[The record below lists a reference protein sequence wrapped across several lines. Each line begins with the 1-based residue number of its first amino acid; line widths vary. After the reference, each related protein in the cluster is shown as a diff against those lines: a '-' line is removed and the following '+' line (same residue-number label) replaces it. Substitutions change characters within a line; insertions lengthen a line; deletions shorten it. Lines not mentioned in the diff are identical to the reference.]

1 MEKTWIADGI
11 SRIDVF
17 LREKI
22 PECFEGNNFCVTE
35 TGVGKQKADFVT
47 EKGGGKQKTGFVTE
61 KGGGKQAGDSV
72 TEKGGGKQESGFV
85 TEAGAGQK
93 TQVSNSKIRRLIM
106 AGCVC
111 VNGIQCRN
119 PSFEIKQRDKI
130 TAVIDKEKFFFEK
143 QPDDIK
149 FELTEKDVLYEDDVI
164 IVVNKPAFFPTEKTI
179 VGDRDNLHEAVKRYL
194 HRNNPTARNVPY
206 AGVMH
211 RLDRETSGVI
221 LFSKSRSVNAKIF
234 EMFEK
239 HTARKVYNAVCC
251 LRNEAALRDEF
262 VVDKA
267 IMRVSSSSQACKMG
281 VVSGGQNVC
290 SANRAGGFAGQ
301 DTVSAK
307 KGGFVKH
314 DAVSAKKGGSAKDA
328 QPAVTECRGLKKNK
342 SLALI
347 EARPLTG
354 RTHQIRVHLSSEGL
368 PLLGDTLYGGRKAAR
383 IMLHAVS
390 LTFPHPVTGEVM
402 TVSSPL
408 PEEFLNLK

>member
-1 MEKTWIADGI
+1 MEKTWIADGF
-11 SRIDVF
+11 SRIDAF

-22 PECFEGNNFCVTE
+22 PECFEGNNFRVTE
-35 TGVGKQKADFVT
+35 TGGGKQKAD
-47 EKGGGKQKTGFVTE
+47 
-61 KGGGKQAGDSV
+61 
-72 TEKGGGKQESGFV
+72 FV

-106 AGCVC
+106 AGCVS

-194 HRNNPTARNVPY
+194 WSKNPEARNVPY

-251 LRNEAALRDEF
+251 LRNEAAIRDEF

-281 VVSGGQNVC
+281 VVSGGQNAS
-290 SANRAGGFAGQ
+290 SANRAGRFAGQ
-301 DTVSAK
+301 N
-307 KGGFVKH
+307 
-314 DAVSAKKGGSAKDA
+314 AVSAKKGGSAKDA
-328 QPAVTECRGLKKNK
+328 QPAVTECRVLQKNK

-354 RTHQIRVHLSSEGL
+354 RTHQIRVHLSSQGL

-408 PEEFLNLK
+408 PEEFLNFK